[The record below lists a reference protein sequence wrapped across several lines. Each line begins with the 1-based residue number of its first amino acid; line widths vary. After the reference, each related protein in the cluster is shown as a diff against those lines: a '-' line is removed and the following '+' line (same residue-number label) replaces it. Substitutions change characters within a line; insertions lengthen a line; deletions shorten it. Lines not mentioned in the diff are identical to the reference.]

1 MSAETMLT
9 FLSNCTPESKLG
21 FQVATQCAPVLK
33 GIKAS
38 NLITVP
44 PGTWK
49 QIRMY
54 LSKSRVICIS
64 LYTDA
69 NKEVLFLYRYEL
81 LEQLLKRNKVRR
93 FLQQYGYQ
101 TGHIGDILTRLR
113 LRYQR
118 YAGVGDEFPHELGV
132 LLEYPVED
140 VEGFITNRGQ
150 NSLIT
155 RYWKVY
161 HDQGYAERIF
171 RLYDEAREKALE
183 EILKGYPLDQV
194 ANFS

>member
-9 FLSNCTPESKLG
+9 FLNSCTPEGRLG

-33 GIKAS
+33 GIKVS

-44 PGTWK
+44 PGTWN
-49 QIRMY
+49 QIRLY
-54 LSKSRVICIS
+54 LRKSRVICVS
-64 LYTDA
+64 LYADA
-69 NKEVLFLYRYEL
+69 NKEVLFLYRYEM
-81 LEQLLKRNKVRR
+81 LEQLLKQNKIRQ

-101 TGHIGDILTRLR
+101 TGHIGDILIRLR
-113 LRYQR
+113 RRYQR
-118 YAGVGDEFPHELGV
+118 YAGIGDEFPHELGV

-140 VEGFITNRGQ
+140 VEGFISNRGQ
-150 NSLIT
+150 NSLMA

-161 HDQGYAERIF
+161 HDQVYAERMF

-194 ANFS
+194 AV